1 MKKLLPALALAL
13 GTLPAAAQ
21 LESPLLSKIQPNLV
35 NPGGKSL
42 AMGGAFVSLADD
54 ASAAFANPAGLT
66 QLSSYQVGAS
76 GKRFAFTPTLST
88 ANFIQT
94 QSGGYESSGPVDR
107 YEPDGRATE
116 LEFAAAVIPLFS
128 DLVLAAY
135 TGVNLRFDLDGSK
148 LVGGNYR
155 AFSIRRF
162 TGGENVYSI
171 DEQGGVSLRNRLY
184 GLSLGLKLGKRISVG
199 GGVNWN
205 KLEYDLTGGAA
216 GGSHLFITNATNLQ
230 LPGSTQPAFQTSVTA
245 TLVDST
251 KLGWVVGAKVEILET
266 SRLSIG
272 AVYRHAPGF
281 DVGYSIDARRLPTG
295 AQLARF
301 SCGVDDP
308 NIPNS
313 GASACGT
320 FKIPDDW
327 AVGISAAPIPSLLLS
342 FELQRVR
349 YSQFQEGF
357 VPLFV
362 YCQDISV
369 PACPADKRAISLA
382 KNEDGYLPR
391 FGAEYSLPIG
401 ATDLSLR
408 AGYYREP
415 AHGMTLDLFPDA
427 NRDRRADATPPIV
440 VADPP
445 LTEAYRV
452 SFDGG
457 VPDNHYAFGLGAT
470 ISRSFSVDVAFD
482 LGKAS
487 TQAVASLFVRF

>member
-1 MKKLLPALALAL
+1 MKKLVPALALAL
-13 GTLPAAAQ
+13 ATLPASAQ

-66 QLSSYQVGAS
+66 QLSSYQVGAG
-76 GKRFAFTPTLST
+76 GKRFTFQPTLST
-88 ANFIQT
+88 ANYVQNT
-94 QSGGYESSGPVDR
+94 SGTYDFSGPLDE
-107 YEPDGRATE
+107 YEPSGQATD

-135 TGVNLRFDLDGSK
+135 TGVNLRFALDGDD
-148 LVGGNYR
+148 LAGGNYR

-162 TGGENVYSI
+162 TGGENVFSI
-171 DEQGGVSLRNRLY
+171 DEQGGVNLRNRLY
-184 GLSLGLKLGKRISVG
+184 GLSLGLKVGKRLSVG
-199 GGVNWN
+199 GGINWN

-230 LPGSTQPAFQTSVTA
+230 LAGSTQPAFQTAVTA
-245 TLVDST
+245 TLQDST
-251 KLGWVVGAKVEILET
+251 QVGWVVGARVEILET
-266 SRLSIG
+266 SRLAIG
-272 AVYRHAPGF
+272 AVYRHSPGF
-281 DVGYSIDARRLPTG
+281 DVGYSVDARRLPTG

-313 GASACGT
+313 GASACGE

-327 AVGISAAPIPSLLLS
+327 SVGISAAPIPNLLVS

-357 VPLFV
+357 VPLFL
-362 YCQDISV
+362 YCQDITV
-369 PACPADKRAISLA
+369 PTCPVDKRAIA
-382 KNEDGYLPR
+382 QARNADGTLPR
-391 FGAEYSLPIG
+391 FGAEYTVPMGS
-401 ATDLSLR
+401 TDLSIR

-415 AHGMTLDLFPDA
+415 AHGMTLDLYPDA
-427 NRDRRADATPPIV
+427 DRNRRADAAPPTIV
-440 VADPP
+440 SDPP
-445 LTEAYRV
+445 LSAAYRV

-457 VPDNHYAFGLGAT
+457 VTDNHYAFGLGAT
-470 ISRSFSVDVAFD
+470 ISRAFSLDVAFD
-482 LGKAS
+482 VGKAS
-487 TQAVASLFVRF
+487 KQAVASLFVRF